1 MSTPISVKNTHTHTH
16 TQKKDKNKSKNNV
29 VRDVYF
35 YINPTPGTIYRDI
48 EKGSIFLF
56 FF

>member
-29 VRDVYF
+29 ERDVYF
-35 YINPTPGTIYRDI
+35 YINPTPGR
-48 EKGSIFLF
+48 
-56 FF
+56 

>member
-16 TQKKDKNKSKNNV
+16 TKKKDKNKSKNNV

-35 YINPTPGTIYRDI
+35 YINPTPGR
-48 EKGSIFLF
+48 
-56 FF
+56 